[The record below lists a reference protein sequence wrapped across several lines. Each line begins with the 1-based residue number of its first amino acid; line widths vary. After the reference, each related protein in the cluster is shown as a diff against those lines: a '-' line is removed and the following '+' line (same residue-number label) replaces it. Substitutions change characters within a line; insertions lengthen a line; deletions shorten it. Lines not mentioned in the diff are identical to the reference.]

1 MRVGVRIAGVK
12 ASRRSFLKTSTAAV
26 ASLASLPA
34 LCHSFSSQPQRRD
47 LTGLQLYS
55 VRDDMTSDP
64 LGTLRQLAAVGYRHV
79 EHANYVERKFYGWGA
94 REFRKILDDLGL
106 TMPSGHTVLGRQHWD
121 DAKKDFTDTWKQTVE
136 DAAIMGQQFVISPSM
151 TNDFRKSQSD
161 LKRLMEIFNKSG
173 ELCRKSGMKF
183 GYHNHDFEF
192 SETLDGVT
200 VYDIIMSN
208 TDPALVMQQLDTG
221 NLYNGGANAMAVV
234 KKYPGRFSSMHV
246 KDVLQTGLG
255 TFESTLLGKGIVP
268 LKDLMDLGR
277 KSGTLHFIVE
287 QEAYQGRPPLDC
299 VREDLAIMRGWG
311 Y

>member
-1 MRVGVRIAGVK
+1 MK
-12 ASRRSFLKTSTAAV
+12 TSRRSFLKGSTAA
-26 ASLASLPA
+26 LASLPTLSHA
-34 LCHSFSSQPQRRD
+34 LSRQPQRRE

-55 VRDDMTSDP
+55 VRDDMKRDA
-64 LGTLRQLAAVGYRHV
+64 LGTLKQLAAFGYQHV
-79 EHANYVERKFYGWGA
+79 EHANYVDRKFYGWGA

-106 TMPSGHTVLGRQHWD
+106 TMPSGHTVLGKQHWD
-121 DAKKDFTDTWKQTVE
+121 EAKKEFTDSWKQTVE
-136 DAAIMGQQFVISPSM
+136 DAAILGQQFVISPSM
-151 TNDFRKSQSD
+151 TSDYRKSQSD

-200 VYDIIMSN
+200 VYDLIMNN
-208 TDPALVMQQLDTG
+208 TDPALVIQQLDTG
-221 NLYNGGANAMAVV
+221 NLYNGGANAMAVA

-246 KDVLQTGLG
+246 KDEIQTAPGK
-255 TFESTLLGKGIVP
+255 FESTILGKGIVP
-268 LKDLMDLGR
+268 VKDLIDLGR

-299 VREDLAIMRGWG
+299 VKEDLAIMRRWG